1 MLIMRFWEDMQSKWG
16 FSDGDAV
23 PDGVEVYRN
32 IYIRAVN
39 QLAGE
44 LGSGVRLVAYDRFGV
59 HNWCL
64 ILIYTL
70 VDLQSHDVE
79 DFTAHTDIDAEIAQT
94 DEALEEAIRQAY
106 ELDLDSF
113 AEVTVTVSDDFEG
126 FVTQLRPIK
135 EGDPLIVQVNDE
147 AQHFYPGGR
156 IRLLQDVTA
165 FDRSVLSAGSEYGIA
180 WIEHR
185 AGLLGITREGG
196 ENPIAFAP
204 AISAIVLEIPAEVRA
219 ESEDGAAIPPYHL
232 RDMDD
237 EILDEF
243 GRLHTL
249 PEALEAMKCAANAL
263 GTAVQL
269 INGYGNSVLSCDPDE
284 EGL

>member
-1 MLIMRFWEDMQSKWG
+1 MRFWEDMQSKWG

-23 PDGVEVYRN
+23 PDGVEVYRE

-39 QLAGE
+39 QLAE
-44 LGSGVRLVAYDRFGV
+44 QLNSSVRVVAYDRVGV

-64 ILIYTL
+64 IVMHPLS
-70 VDLQSHDVE
+70 DLRARGIE
-79 DFTAHTDIDAEIAQT
+79 TFTTHTDIDAETAEA
-94 DEALEEAIRQAY
+94 DEAMEDAIRQAY

-113 AEVTVTVSDDFEG
+113 AEVTVTLSDDFDS
-126 FVTQLRPIK
+126 FVTELRPIK
-135 EGDPLIVQVNDE
+135 EGDPLVVEVNGE

-165 FDRSVLSAGSEYGIA
+165 FDRSVLPAESEYVIA

-185 AGLLGITREGG
+185 AGLLGITREAG
-196 ENPIAFAP
+196 EDPIAFAP
-204 AISAIVLEIPAEVRA
+204 ATAAIVLDIPAEVGT
-219 ESEDGAAIPPYHL
+219 ESEDCAAIPPYHL

-237 EILDEF
+237 ETLDDF
-243 GRLHTL
+243 GQFYTL
-249 PEALEAMKCAANAL
+249 PEALEAMKRGQCVRDSRSAHQWL
-263 GTAVQL
+263 WQQR
-269 INGYGNSVLSCDPDE
+269 LSCEPDE

>member
-1 MLIMRFWEDMQSKWG
+1 MRFWEDMQSKWG

-44 LGSGVRLVAYDRFGV
+44 LGSSVRVVAYDRFGV

-64 ILIYTL
+64 ILMYQL
-70 VDLQSHDVE
+70 ADLQAHHVE
-79 DFTAHTDIDAEIAQT
+79 DFTAPTDIDAEVAQA
-94 DEALEEAIRQAY
+94 DDAMEEAIRQAY

-113 AEVTVTVSDDFEG
+113 AEVTVTLSDDFEG

-156 IRLLQDVTA
+156 IRLLQDVSA

-180 WIEHR
+180 WIEYR
-185 AGLLGITREGG
+185 AGLLGITREAG
-196 ENPIAFAP
+196 EHPIAFAP

-219 ESEDGAAIPPYHL
+219 ESEEGAAIPPYHL
-232 RDMDD
+232 RDMGD

-249 PEALEAMKCAANAL
+249 PEVLEAMKCAANAL

-269 INGYGNSVLSCDPDE
+269 INGYGNSVLSCEPDE
-284 EGL
+284 EEI